1 MGAEDMDPSPRLKR
15 GRCGASLLPMLY
27 DRDYMRSRGGPD
39 FRSPV
44 VLLLIALV
52 VLFFVE
58 CCLRVYG
65 GRGGSLADWFSLSH
79 SGMLR
84 HQYYRLLTF
93 QFLHEAPWP
102 WHILMN
108 GIGLWF
114 FGQGVLESQGPRRFW
129 LLYLVAGTAGGLL
142 DWACQAWHPRYDIPG
157 TIGAS
162 GNIMG
167 LAAAFCMLQPGR
179 DIVFFLYVFP
189 VRMRAL
195 TMFWLLLGF
204 SLFGVVFPFGGVS
217 HAAHLGGLL
226 AGVAYARLA
235 TDERVTE
242 WFSRFGR
249 GRKAPQPEIPVAAGY
264 YHEGAP
270 SRPIGGE
277 GEPVSPDEYIRR
289 EVDPILDKILAHGPQ
304 SLTEKERRI
313 LEQAPKRLRKS

>member
-1 MGAEDMDPSPRLKR
+1 
-15 GRCGASLLPMLY
+15 MLY
-27 DRDYMRSRGGPD
+27 DRDYMRSQGGPD

-58 CCLRVYG
+58 CVLQVYG
-65 GRGGSLADWFSLSH
+65 QGASLAKWFALS
-79 SGMLR
+79 SKGMAE

-114 FGQGVLESQGPRRFW
+114 FGRSVLETQGTRRFW
-129 LLYLVAGTAGGLL
+129 ILYLLAGTAGGLL
-142 DWACQAWHPRYDIPG
+142 DWACQAGHPRYAIAG

-167 LAAAFCMLQPGR
+167 LAAAFCLMQPGKE
-179 DIVFFLYVFP
+179 IVFFFYVIP
-189 VRMRAL
+189 VRMQAM
-195 TMFWLLLGF
+195 TMFWLLFGF
-204 SLFGVVFPFGGVS
+204 SLFGVIFPFGGVS

-226 AGVAYARLA
+226 AGVAFAKLMS
-235 TDERVTE
+235 DDRVLE
-242 WFSRFGR
+242 WFRGFKREQPSR
-249 GRKAPQPEIPVAAGY
+249 PTEVPVAAG
-264 YHEGAP
+264 HHA
-270 SRPIGGE
+270 STTTLRPVGPDGD
-277 GEPVSPDEYIRR
+277 PVSPDEYIRR

-313 LEQAPKRLRKS
+313 LEQAPKRLRKT

>member
-1 MGAEDMDPSPRLKR
+1 
-15 GRCGASLLPMLY
+15 MLY
-27 DRDYMRSRGGPD
+27 DRDYMRSQGGPD

-58 CCLRVYG
+58 CVLRVYG
-65 GRGGSLADWFSLSH
+65 GNNASLAKWFALS
-79 SGMLR
+79 SKGMAE

-93 QFLHEAPWP
+93 QFLHDAPWP

-114 FGQGVLESQGPRRFW
+114 FGRSVLETQGTRRFW
-129 LLYLVAGTAGGLL
+129 VLYLLAGTAGGLL
-142 DWACQAWHPRYDIPG
+142 DWACQVGHPRYPISG

-167 LAAAFCMLQPGR
+167 LAAAFCLMQPGR
-179 DIVFFLYVFP
+179 EIVFFFYVIP
-189 VRMRAL
+189 VRMQAM
-195 TMFWLLLGF
+195 TMFWLLFGF
-204 SLFGVVFPFGGVS
+204 SLFGVIFPYGGVS

-226 AGVAYARLA
+226 AGVAFAKLMSDDRFLEWLQGFRRERPTRTSEVSVVAGKHTA
-235 TDERVTE
+235 TTVR
-242 WFSRFGR
+242 
-249 GRKAPQPEIPVAAGY
+249 PVG
-264 YHEGAP
+264 P
-270 SRPIGGE
+270 D

-304 SLTEKERRI
+304 SLTDKERRI